1 MIKMFVKCQNLFQ
14 TCSRN
19 LFLSPFV
26 AQRQGLSKTV
36 QNVTTLCRTRLNA
49 TEWQLRPF
57 LRQCSRQVDYITAQK
72 LKRGQQWIRFYS
84 QLWSRDRLSSL
95 LIQMGRKLGIALRH
109 RKFSTLIFGGVAL
122 APVDNI
128 VSIDTKTEEPKSDNI
143 KECQT
148 SRTQNKR

>member
-1 MIKMFVKCQNLFQ
+1 MFVRCQKLFK
-14 TCSRN
+14 TCSQN
-19 LFLSPFV
+19 IFLHPFGPEH
-26 AQRQGLSKTV
+26 QGIKRTIED
-36 QNVTTLCRTRLNA
+36 VTTLCRARFNA
-49 TEWQLRPF
+49 TQWQLRPF
-57 LRQCSRQVDYITAQK
+57 IHQCSRQVDYVAAQK

-95 LIQMGRKLGIALRH
+95 LIQMGRRLGIALRH
-109 RKFSTLIFGGVAL
+109 RKFSSLIFGGVAL